1 MKPQTALKPLVIKGK
16 KIRVPIIQGGMGV
29 GVSLH
34 PLARAVAREGGLGI
48 VSSACLDR
56 LVSKR
61 TGKKVNSY
69 EAAYEEVSLSKAEN
83 GFAGINIM
91 AALVRD
97 YNDSVKGALD
107 AGADAII
114 SGAGLPLS
122 LPAIQ
127 PPKDTAL
134 IPIVSS
140 ARALEIICKKWE
152 KLGYRPDAVVLE
164 GPLAGGHLGFRIDQ
178 VELESNRLENLLPS
192 VKEMAMKC
200 GDIPVIVAG
209 GIYTYDD
216 IIRFMDSGADGVQMG
231 TRFLATEESSATDDY
246 KQAVVR
252 AREEDIVVAHR
263 PGSPCGLPFRVI
275 KQSPM
280 YQSSLKRLRK
290 PKCDKGYVL
299 MKDAEGKFTV
309 CPAKQDNE
317 NYFCICN
324 GLLSSGGYN
333 TNEEEALYTVGS
345 NAARVEKII
354 SVQTLMK
361 ELTGMGG

>member
-1 MKPQTALKPLVIKGK
+1 
-16 KIRVPIIQGGMGV
+16 MGV

-34 PLARAVAREGGLGI
+34 PLAKAVAVEGGLGI
-48 VSSACLDR
+48 VSSACIDR

-61 TGKKVNSY
+61 TGKKVNTY
-69 EAAYEEVSLSKAEN
+69 EAAYEEVSLSKVKG
-83 GFAGINIM
+83 GFTGINIM
-91 AALVRD
+91 MALVRD
-97 YNDSVKGALD
+97 FSDSVKGALD

-114 SGAGLPLS
+114 SGAGLPLN

-140 ARALEIICKKWE
+140 ARALDIICKKWE

-178 VELESNRLENLLPS
+178 VELESNKLENLLPP
-192 VKEMAMKC
+192 VKEMAVKC
-200 GDIPVIVAG
+200 GDMPVIVAG
-209 GIYTYDD
+209 GIYTHSD
-216 IIRFMDSGADGVQMG
+216 IVKFMNMGADGVQMG
-231 TRFLATEESSATDDY
+231 TRFLATEESSATDAY
-246 KQAVVR
+246 KQAVIG

-280 YQSSLKRLRK
+280 YVSSLQRKRT

-299 MKDAEGKFTV
+299 MKDADGKFTI

-324 GLLSSGGYN
+324 GLLSSSGYN
-333 TNEEEALYTVGS
+333 SDKEEALYTVGS
-345 NAARVEKII
+345 NASRVDTIVPVK
-354 SVQTLMK
+354 TLME
-361 ELTGMGG
+361 ELTGKTG